1 MWKKVFYGS
10 LVTVA
15 ISSGLHNTLEVSSL
29 KMDREKVAFT
39 SHVIEIFVSSLESN
53 YLPTLSNNWW
63 AHTLDFRIYQEFD
76 SKEVIWFAP
85 ALMSNVSH
93 HGLQTDELIC

>member
-10 LVTVA
+10 FVTVA
-15 ISSGLHNTLEVSSL
+15 ISSGLHNTLEVSSP

-76 SKEVIWFAP
+76 SKVVIWFAP
-85 ALMSNVSH
+85 LMANVSDS
-93 HGLQTDELIC
+93 T